1 MPSRKQRRR
10 REKDRRHEYEY
21 VYVDD
26 DGREVA
32 VEEDAT
38 DRVSQRDGKGRDGS
52 RRNGAPASGRL
63 TQARGQAATGRAV
76 SPPSWSRVFKRAAL
90 FGPLM
95 FVTVALLDR
104 KLGVA
109 GQLLITLQML
119 VLFVPFS
126 YLVDRMMYRRAQRLV
141 GAPARDQ
148 RASRRGS

>member
-26 DGREVA
+26 AGREIA
-32 VEEDAT
+32 VEDAEAEAET
-38 DRVSQRDGKGRDGS
+38 RRDGKS
-52 RRNGAPASGRL
+52 RAAERKNGARAGKPAQVRRTGFGS
-63 TQARGQAATGRAV
+63 ARTA
-76 SPPSWSRVFKRAAL
+76 SPPSWSRVLKRAAI

-104 KLGVA
+104 RIGIE
-109 GQLLITLQML
+109 GQLLITIQML
-119 VLFVPFS
+119 LLFVPFS
-126 YLVDRMMYRRAQRLV
+126 YLVDRMMYRRAQRQAE
-141 GAPARDQ
+141 GTAPNQ